1 MAKVDYSKPLKE
13 EYQRLFDACIIR
25 EDKNEEVENLLSK
38 IEINQDRYVAIEND
52 LGIPWYYIAVV
63 HNMESSLNFNKHL
76 HNGDPL
82 TDRTFHVP
90 AGRPKSGE
98 PPFTWEESA
107 VDALKLRRLYKW
119 QDWSLPG
126 VLYNLEGYNGW
137 GYRMYHSHVL
147 SPYLW
152 SFSNQYSSGK
162 YVADGRWSDT
172 AVSKQAGAAVLLRRM
187 AEKGAIEF
195 IKSIEVGPEAPVPLI
210 RYSSEEKSNQA
221 EELQMFLNRLPG
233 IYVKIDGYPGEKT
246 SDAFKQVTGYYLHGD
261 PRNES

>member
-1 MAKVDYSKPLKE
+1 MAKVDYSKLLKE
-13 EYQRLFDACIIR
+13 EYQRLFDTCIIR
-25 EDKNEEVENLLSK
+25 ENKNEEVENILSR
-38 IEINQDRYVAIEND
+38 IELNQDRYVAIENA

-63 HNMESSLNFNKHL
+63 HNMESSLNFNRHL
-76 HNGDPL
+76 HNGDSL
-82 TDRTFHVP
+82 TKRTVHDP
-90 AGRPKSGE
+90 AGHPKSGD

-107 VDALKLRRLYKW
+107 VDALKLRRLDQW

-137 GYRMYHSHVL
+137 GYRLYHSHVL

-187 AEKGAIEF
+187 VEKGAVEF
-195 IKSIEVGPEAPVPLI
+195 IEPIEVGTEVPVPLI

-246 SDAFKQVTGYYLHGD
+246 SDAFKQVTGYYLQGD